1 MRHALFEIGILIAL
15 AAFVFAVNTTVPW
28 LLTRGGAPSRK
39 NGALYY
45 RIRPGMRLLAGVI
58 CVLGLWAMVTSLRQ
72 LGRPSDLR
80 WIPELV
86 GGLAMVLCAA
96 FMLTARISLD
106 EEGLHYRRR
115 LKSLTSIGWTEFDHY
130 EVRADP
136 KINTLTV
143 FFRSVDGRTIA
154 VEEAGYDVADL
165 LQRIV
170 SRIHLQERPYA
181 RRHWYGG

>member
-1 MRHALFEIGILIAL
+1 MRHVLFEIGILIAL
-15 AAFVFAVNTTVPW
+15 GAFVFAVNTTVPW
-28 LLTRGGAPSRK
+28 LLTRGGAPSQE
-39 NGALYY
+39 NGTLHY

-58 CVLGLWAMVTSLRQ
+58 GGLGLWAMVTGFRQ
-72 LGRPSDLR
+72 LRRPNDLLCLL
-80 WIPELV
+80 ELF
-86 GGLAMVLCAA
+86 GGLAMVFCAA

-106 EEGLHYRRR
+106 EGGLHYRRR
-115 LKSLTSIGWTEFDHY
+115 WKSLTSIGWAEFDHY

-143 FFRSVDGRTIA
+143 FFRSVDSRTIA

-170 SRIHLQERPYA
+170 ARTHLQERPYT